1 MKSYPGQYKFTVGGV
16 AATSDVTT
24 YNVKSKDL
32 EKGYVEVIATGG
44 SYLYSV
50 QVKFISNI
58 QEKELYS
65 TNFLNGEIMRPLPK
79 KKKLL

>member
-65 TNFLNGEIMRPLPK
+65 TNFSEWGGL
-79 KKKLL
+79 

>member
-1 MKSYPGQYKFTVGGV
+1 MKSFPGQYNYTVGGI
-16 AATSDVTT
+16 AATADITS
-24 YNVKSKDL
+24 YNVKSKDV
-32 EKGYVEVIATGG
+32 EAGYVEIIATAT